1 MARLFN
7 TAAWVDIAL
16 LMKTLNK
23 MIAFFLKNPVHL
35 QTSIICGFQQQSV
48 TIDLLSVLA
57 FELSKLPFSLNP
69 LKYESFTHLDI

>member
-48 TIDLLSVLA
+48 TIDS
-57 FELSKLPFSLNP
+57 
-69 LKYESFTHLDI
+69 T